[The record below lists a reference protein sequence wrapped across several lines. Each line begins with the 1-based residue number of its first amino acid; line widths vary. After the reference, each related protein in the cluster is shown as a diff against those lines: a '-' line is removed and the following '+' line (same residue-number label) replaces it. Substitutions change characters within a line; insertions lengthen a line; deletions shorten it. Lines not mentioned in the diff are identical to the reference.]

1 MKSRLLLCFFF
12 GVGLFVASAALTR
25 SAPRSLSLPAAENS
39 EQSATSP
46 HPENSVIIPGPL
58 RSFLRMAGLR
68 QKVSLE
74 EVMPMLA
81 RNVLLHGYQIGH
93 PTEYLILLRHYFRQA
108 EELTALAGTDGN
120 IRVNGCNEAGP
131 LRGALG

>member
-1 MKSRLLLCFFF
+1 MRARFLLRFLCVF
-12 GVGLFVASAALTR
+12 GLFAAASAAPAH
-25 SAPRSLSLPAAENS
+25 SATSRNLSFPAADSS
-39 EQSATSP
+39 EQSETSS

-68 QKVSLE
+68 QKVSPE

-93 PTEYLILLRHYFRQA
+93 PTE
-108 EELTALAGTDGN
+108 
-120 IRVNGCNEAGP
+120 
-131 LRGALG
+131 